1 VEARAFQS
9 GQGAGNGTVPIS
21 VEAMSDPLVTND
33 RRTGVPELAPPVVR
47 EIGQRKLVRPGSKGA
62 HLADLHVPGFW

>member
-1 VEARAFQS
+1 MIRSPWPVGRVPAYGTQ
-9 GQGAGNGTVPIS
+9 AGTTSLIS

-47 EIGQRKLVRPGSKGA
+47 EK
-62 HLADLHVPGFW
+62 